1 MLYSGQVAAQLQD
14 KGAEV
19 ARRRGLVINDEQMR
33 LVDEVLAKLR
43 EVSGAKF
50 VALVSTSGQPIT
62 TSPVDVESDT
72 LSLAALAASSFAAT
86 RQLAEVLNEREFTLL
101 FHEGKES
108 NLHVVQVTDLIL
120 LLIAFG
126 RETQVG
132 RVRLYTSRALEV
144 LKPVF
149 EPAEETAEETAVIDG
164 DYSRQA
170 GEAIDGL
177 FPEMD

>member
-1 MLYSGQVAAQLQD
+1 M
-14 KGAEV
+14 
-19 ARRRGLVINDEQMR
+19 ARRRGLIISDEQMR
-33 LVDEVLAKLR
+33 LVDGVLAKLQR
-43 EVSGAKF
+43 VSGSKF

-62 TSPVDVESDT
+62 TSPPGVQSDT
-72 LSLAALAASSFAAT
+72 LSLAALAAGSFAAT

-108 NLHVVQVTDLIL
+108 NLHVVQVTDQIL

-144 LKPVF
+144 LKPIF
-149 EPAEETAEETAVIDG
+149 EPAEDNAGNNDMVIDRE
-164 DYSRQA
+164 YSREA
-170 GEAIDGL
+170 GAAIDGL
-177 FPEMD
+177 FPERTD